1 MVNNK
6 INKIGILG
14 GSFDPVHKG
23 HLAISKSV
31 IKTARLQK
39 LYWVITK
46 KNPFKNKT
54 FFTLSERLVRLKKMV
69 KNTKK
74 IKILYL
80 EKIIRSNRSIDMIK
94 YILRSEKP
102 NNLYFIIGSDI
113 LLEIHKWKSWKK
125 LVKLTKLVVFS
136 RKGYVKKANNTAV
149 VKYLNKNKIKFIKN
163 KPIPI
168 SSTMLRKKISKL
180 N

>member
-1 MVNNK
+1 MPKKNSLN
-6 INKIGILG
+6 IGILG